1 MVLETTRTGQVR
13 LVQQMPQSMVETSE
27 DANKKPSILARPRAT
42 CVVQPQR
49 HVPPTPPPPPQEIPT
64 PPAPIEP
71 PRLAIQT
78 ESWFS
83 NPSALFMRANTCTIY
98 NVTI

>member
-13 LVQQMPQSMVETSE
+13 LVQQIPQSMVETSD
-27 DANKKPSILARPRAT
+27 DASKKPSILARPRAT

-49 HVPPTPPPPPQEIPT
+49 HVPPTPPTPQETPT

-71 PRLAIQT
+71 PR
-78 ESWFS
+78 
-83 NPSALFMRANTCTIY
+83 
-98 NVTI
+98 